1 MAAFWNSGGF
11 GDTFCQHPWGLAKIA
26 GFKVAGIC
34 DVRGKSV
41 TGIEIDSAK
50 VKGRDGTRIT
60 VQGYKDGEFDIIAK
74 VWVKEQ
80 WDSIEHLKEIILVR
94 PQKKAKLADIA
105 MEVHHPA
112 LDFVN
117 ISQAVLLGISP
128 PEDGPEIGAKLVRF
142 RMREFSPPGKKKVT
156 KKAKGASVGVIKPIA
171 SGIKPHNAG
180 PEKPSADPKK
190 NLGPAGQPA
199 PPASGNR

>member
-34 DVRGKSV
+34 EVRGKSV
-41 TGIEIDSAK
+41 TGIEIDTAK

-74 VWVKEQ
+74 VWVLEQ
-80 WDSIEHLKEIILVR
+80 WIEIERLKNIILIR
-94 PQKKAKLADIA
+94 PRKKSKLADIA
-105 MEVHHPA
+105 MEIHHPG
-112 LDFVN
+112 LEFVN
-117 ISQAVLLGISP
+117 ISQAILLGISP
-128 PEDGPEIGAKLVRF
+128 PEDGPEVGSKLVRF
-142 RMREFSPPGKKKVT
+142 RMREYSPPGKKNT
-156 KKAKGASVGVIKPIA
+156 KKTAKGAVVGVIPQYRL
-171 SGIKPHNAG
+171 GEEPHNA
-180 PEKPSADPKK
+180 PQAKPSSNRK

-199 PPASGNR
+199 APASGPH